1 MNAVISCCHTELCH
15 CSDCQTVITVCCS
28 VLLQHDD
35 DAFVSLFLREIDV
48 LLLRK
53 CGGFFV
59 FLHVLLASDVHVVY
73 LYVGAV

>member
-1 MNAVISCCHTELCH
+1 MQLLVVDTQNSATVVTVRQSSLCA
-15 CSDCQTVITVCCS
+15 
-28 VLLQHDD
+28 LQHDD